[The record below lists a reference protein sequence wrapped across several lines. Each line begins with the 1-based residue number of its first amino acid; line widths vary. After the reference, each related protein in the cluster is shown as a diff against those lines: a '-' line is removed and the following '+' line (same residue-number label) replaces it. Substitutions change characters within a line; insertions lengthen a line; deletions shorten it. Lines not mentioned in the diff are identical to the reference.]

1 MEKVTRVTLNR
12 RNAVAAGLPA
22 KSLSPEMDL
31 NTLAA

>member
-12 RNAVAAGLPA
+12 RNAAAA